1 MAPVLKKDVQ
11 VGDVAHKP
19 LVLIPAGTKLEE
31 IPKPMLAQLAPAHFV
46 DEHSGA
52 ATNVKDWRPDEVK
65 AEDERVRLVRKRML
79 KVIAEKG
86 DLGEIHRRHAAE
98 AGDDE

>member
-1 MAPVLKKDVQ
+1 MAPILKKPVQ
-11 VGDVAHKP
+11 VGDQANQP
-19 LVLIPAGTKLEE
+19 LVEIPAGTKLDD
-31 IPKPMLAQLAPAHFV
+31 IPKPMLLQLAPAHFV

-52 ATNVKDWRPDEVK
+52 AANIKDWRPKEVQTEELRQRKVQDEM
-65 AEDERVRLVRKRML
+65 R
-79 KVIAEKG
+79 KVIANKG